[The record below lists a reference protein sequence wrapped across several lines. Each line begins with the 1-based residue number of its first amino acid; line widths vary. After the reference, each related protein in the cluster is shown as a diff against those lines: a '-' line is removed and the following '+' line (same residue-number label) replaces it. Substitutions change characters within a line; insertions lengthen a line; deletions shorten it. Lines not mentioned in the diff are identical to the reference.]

1 MVITVVIHDDQ
12 SDRVTAPERG
22 LDWRSVKSVRQEKE
36 QNNYNNEAAAAE
48 TLLSPD
54 LGDYRI
60 VYLLHDQSD
69 KVSATKRGQEI
80 GEKCMQGAAGASRSV

>member
-1 MVITVVIHDDQ
+1 MEI
-12 SDRVTAPERG
+12 G
-22 LDWRSVKSVRQEKE
+22 KKCQEQE

>member
-1 MVITVVIHDDQ
+1 MVIKVVIHDDQ
-12 SDRVTAPERG
+12 NDRVTAPERG
-22 LDWRSVKSVRQEKE
+22 LDIGEKCQEQE

-48 TLLSPD
+48 NLLSPD